1 MHGFSLDR
9 LIFVLICVVMI
20 WWPIPLGS
28 NRPWAWSLLQLIIGL
43 GFILHLFHVWYFAFR
58 HGKAINGRAIEIIP
72 SSVFIVLA
80 PIMALQA
87 YLVLQLTGVVPF
99 IQTVDPT
106 QTEVNLYKG
115 LCLAAFVVL
124 LGSYVNRNSRM
135 RHLILAIV
143 FSGLFQ
149 ACYGAFT
156 NLSGLDYSLFFN
168 IFENGRARGS
178 FAYQNFFA
186 NYMALCLAL
195 GFGLLLSELAIEKTR
210 WHWKDVLASLLT
222 NKFMLRLALIVM
234 IIGLVLSRSRMGNA
248 AFFAALAAVAL
259 FAVFFYKDP
268 PRMLKPIVVSLFV
281 LDMLIIGSIFGLEK
295 LQQRYAETS
304 FASEARDNVVVD
316 SLPILQ
322 DYGMTGAGSGSF
334 YTVFPGYQPG
344 YYSGFYDHAH
354 NDYLQFAIEIGIPMT
369 LLLFGFM
376 LWIFYMCLRVMMVS
390 RDRLHRGIAFGCAMA
405 MLHMGIHCIVDFNL
419 QSFGLALQFCTILA
433 LAAMVYAKRHDVRV
447 AKPAANTI

>member
-9 LIFVLICVVMI
+9 TIFVLICFVMI

-28 NRPWAWSLLQLIIGL
+28 NRPWAWSLLQLLICA
-43 GFILHLFHVWYFAFR
+43 GFVLHLINVWQLAYR
-58 HGKAINGRAIEIIP
+58 HGKAINGHRIEIVP
-72 SSVFIVLA
+72 SHIYPVLA
-80 PIMALQA
+80 PILALQA
-87 YLVLQLTGVVPF
+87 YLGLQLSGLVPQ
-99 IQTVDPT
+99 ITTVDPV
-106 QTEVNLYKG
+106 QTEVSLYKG

-124 LGSYVNRNSRM
+124 LGSYVQRNSRM

-156 NLSGLDYSLFFN
+156 NLANIEYSLFFN
-168 IFENGRARGS
+168 IFENDRARGS

-186 NYMALCLAL
+186 NYMALCLSL
-195 GFGLLLSELAIEKTR
+195 GFGLLLSELAIEKGR
-210 WHWKDVLASLLT
+210 WSWKDMLATLLT

-234 IIGLVLSRSRMGNA
+234 VIGLVLSRSRMGNA
-248 AFFAALAAVAL
+248 AFFAALAVIAL

-268 PRMLKPIVVSLFV
+268 PRMLKPIVISLFV

-316 SLPILQ
+316 SLPILH
-322 DYGMTGAGSGSF
+322 DYGLTGAGSGSF

-376 LWIFYMCLRVMMVS
+376 LWLFYMCLRVMMVS

-405 MLHMGIHCIVDFNL
+405 MLHMGIHCVVDFNL
-419 QSFGLALQFCTILA
+419 QSFGIALQFCTILA
-433 LAAMVYAKRHDVRV
+433 LASMVYAKRHQVRQL
-447 AKPAANTI
+447 KTM